1 MKSIYDFVVKPKGS
15 RYNNSKK
22 VEGGNLIV
30 NTDNEK
36 FQHTNR
42 EAIVIST
49 PIVNNTNIKTG
60 DTVIVHHNIFRR
72 WQDMKKAEKNSKSF
86 FSEDKYFVN
95 EDLIYAYNRGD
106 GWKALNNYCFIKPI
120 KSIDKFDTDTER
132 PLMGVVKHSNDI
144 EVGSLV
150 GFLPK
155 LEYEFV
161 IDGQRLYRIQYKFI
175 TIKYEY
181 QGDEEEYNPSW
192 AQSS

>member
-1 MKSIYDFVVKPKGS
+1 MKGIYDFVVKPKGG
-15 RYNNSKK
+15 RYSNSKK
-22 VEGGNLIV
+22 VKGGNLIV

-36 FQHTNR
+36 FQFTNR

-49 PIVNNTNIKTG
+49 PLINNTNIQEG
-60 DTVIVHHNIFRR
+60 DTIIVHHNIFRR
-72 WQDMKKAEKNSKSF
+72 WQDMRCNEKNSKSF
-86 FSEDKYFVN
+86 FDEDKYFLN
-95 EDLIYAYNRGD
+95 ENLIYAYNNGNS
-106 GWKALNNYCFIKPI
+106 WKALNDYCFIQPI
-120 KSIDKFDTDTER
+120 KSIDKFDTNTER
-132 PLMGVVKHSNDI
+132 PLVGIVKYSNDI

-161 IDGQRLYRIQYKFI
+161 IDGKRLYRIQYKYI

-192 AQSS
+192 A